1 MNAKKTTLILA
12 AALRGS
18 MASAQLFWNP
28 PDSSTTYSGTG
39 GDGAWNTTAENT
51 VWWDATTE
59 GNVVFSNDAGAVFEG
74 AGAVTNTQDILPG
87 PTTFQNLT
95 GDYTFSNRVRFNAN
109 RHLTVDASGGTHNV
123 SFNSGIAIGG
133 GNIITNNSSGL
144 LSVGNLRRIF
154 GSPSVT
160 FAGSG
165 NITANQFDNVG
176 DGNMGFTM
184 NGTGRLTFTGTVL
197 SNETGNITLN
207 AGEFYASSGSS
218 TVSNDLV
225 WNEGLLIFDL
235 STIDNSSNTINI
247 NNAFTKGSGET
258 FAFDFGNSG
267 LINETYTL
275 MTFASTDFALSDF
288 TAVNTMGGNFSFGT
302 TEINEATFQTLQ
314 YAVIPEPG
322 TLVLLGIALGSLL
335 LFRRRK

>member
-1 MNAKKTTLILA
+1 
-12 AALRGS
+12 
-18 MASAQLFWNP
+18 
-28 PDSSTTYSGTG
+28 
-39 GDGAWNTTAENT
+39 
-51 VWWDATTE
+51 
-59 GNVVFSNDAGAVFEG
+59 
-74 AGAVTNTQDILPG
+74 
-87 PTTFQNLT
+87 
-95 GDYTFSNRVRFNAN
+95 
-109 RHLTVDASGGTHNV
+109 
-123 SFNSGIAIGG
+123 
-133 GNIITNNSSGL
+133 
-144 LSVGNLRRIF
+144 
-154 GSPSVT
+154 
-160 FAGSG
+160 
-165 NITANQFDNVG
+165 
-176 DGNMGFTM
+176 M